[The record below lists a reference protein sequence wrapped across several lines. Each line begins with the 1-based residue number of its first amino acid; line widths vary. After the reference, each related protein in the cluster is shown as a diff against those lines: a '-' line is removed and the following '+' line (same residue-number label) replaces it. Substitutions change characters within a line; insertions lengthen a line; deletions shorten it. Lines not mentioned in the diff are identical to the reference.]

1 LRWRPIMLAVLI
13 SAALVLAQAEA
24 TQPIQSGPCS
34 VELAQIERHVAQS
47 KSNPLEGPTA
57 SQTVGAQLHH
67 QPTSRSVQ
75 RAERKADA
83 DFQAALA
90 QAREANAKGDA
101 AACAKALKRARQ
113 LYGIL

>member
-1 LRWRPIMLAVLI
+1 MLAVLI

-67 QPTSRSVQ
+67 QPMSAAVKS
-75 RAERKADA
+75 AERKANA
-83 DFQAALA
+83 DFQKALA
-90 QAREANAKGDA
+90 QAREANVRGDA
-101 AACAKALKRARQ
+101 AACARAVSRARE
-113 LYGIL
+113 LYGVQ